1 VPAAD
6 EILAHLDKHGV
17 RDKDAAAA
25 PARTSRTSSRVRTEK
40 TRGGLRAVV
49 DLHGLTEGDAGRE
62 VRRAFERCA
71 GAGIRRVLL
80 IHGQGLHSDA
90 SQGPVLGRLV
100 RAMLENELRRSV
112 RDFRTA
118 APRDGG
124 EGATEVW
131 LA

>member
-25 PARTSRTSSRVRTEK
+25 PARVSRASSRIRTEK

-49 DLHGLTEGDAGRE
+49 DLHGMTEDDAGRE
-62 VRRAFERCA
+62 VRGAVARCA
-71 GAGIRRVLL
+71 DTGIRRILL

-90 SQGPVLGRLV
+90 VQGPVLGRLV

-112 RDFRTA
+112 RDFRAA

-124 EGATEVW
+124 EGATDVW